1 METNTQVKN
10 WITINPDTFEV
21 RVYDTYKEAWEKS
34 ENFFETFD
42 RVMLVEAIM
51 EVA

>member
-1 METNTQVKN
+1 MKNNTNVKN

-34 ENFFETFD
+34 ETFFETFD
-42 RVMLVEAIM
+42 RVMLVEAMM